1 MRRHFLTYLALST
14 MAIAQPILD
23 LYGKNP
29 TVFSAAKMS
38 SLEVAL
44 FVLIIVLVPALLA
57 TGLDRLTRF
66 LGPKVNE
73 ATRLWIIAGF
83 SFLLGIAVA
92 RWISVDGNIGAFT
105 LGFLFA
111 AVVPIAYDR
120 KKAIREWSRWL
131 SVLAIAV
138 TASAILQLQPILFQ
152 SDGPTSDAVI
162 GNKDVSVLH
171 IVFDEFPLYSLLSD
185 DGTINA
191 ERYPGFAALAREST
205 WYRNNVAESNF
216 THQAVPAIL
225 ASAIPQQEGGPFL
238 TQYPKNIFTLF
249 AGKTSVGGIEPVTSL
264 CPKSVCAGTDEVN
277 ALFEFSR
284 FKSFMRD
291 ASYVYGQRVLP
302 PVLRKYVPSI
312 EGTWGGFGA
321 VANKFKEQFDVG
333 ALSQVDAIANG
344 TRALVE
350 DSQSRVQVV
359 HALAPHA
366 PWRITPDDRVA
377 PLSPSIST
385 SNPESEDGVRDTYQ
399 TFLYQVAAAD
409 NAIADVM
416 SQLKKSGKW
425 DKTMLVVTA
434 DHGISF
440 VPTLPQRHTDFTEK
454 ETISDIYRI
463 PTFIKYPQQ
472 SQAVVSDCA
481 MSNLDLL
488 PTIIETTGTNTSWLF
503 GGKSV
508 AQSCPAN
515 RVREV
520 VSATGETNVMS
531 GGFEEVLERVAYYAD
546 VVSNEGQNRRVAAI
560 GSSASLIGSRIAS
573 SDPNTS
579 VSSWTVNQKKSFT
592 NVSDQRGAKV
602 PSLVTGNVRLSAPL
616 EVGTE
621 GIIAINGVA
630 AGVIGELSGA
640 RDVVPYTA
648 ILDYTLL
655 TPGDHSV
662 ELFVRTPDGA
672 VTKVGSPR

>member
-1 MRRHFLTYLALST
+1 
-14 MAIAQPILD
+14 
-23 LYGKNP
+23 
-29 TVFSAAKMS
+29 
-38 SLEVAL
+38 
-44 FVLIIVLVPALLA
+44 
-57 TGLDRLTRF
+57 
-66 LGPKVNE
+66 
-73 ATRLWIIAGF
+73 
-83 SFLLGIAVA
+83 
-92 RWISVDGNIGAFT
+92 
-105 LGFLFA
+105 
-111 AVVPIAYDR
+111 
-120 KKAIREWSRWL
+120 
-131 SVLAIAV
+131 
-138 TASAILQLQPILFQ
+138 
-152 SDGPTSDAVI
+152 
-162 GNKDVSVLH
+162 
-171 IVFDEFPLYSLLSD
+171 
-185 DGTINA
+185 
-191 ERYPGFAALAREST
+191 
-205 WYRNNVAESNF
+205 
-216 THQAVPAIL
+216 
-225 ASAIPQQEGGPFL
+225 
-238 TQYPKNIFTLF
+238 
-249 AGKTSVGGIEPVTSL
+249 
-264 CPKSVCAGTDEVN
+264 
-277 ALFEFSR
+277 
-284 FKSFMRD
+284 
-291 ASYVYGQRVLP
+291 
-302 PVLRKYVPSI
+302 
-312 EGTWGGFGA
+312 
-321 VANKFKEQFDVG
+321 
-333 ALSQVDAIANG
+333 
-344 TRALVE
+344 
-350 DSQSRVQVV
+350 
-359 HALAPHA
+359 
-366 PWRITPDDRVA
+366 
-377 PLSPSIST
+377 
-385 SNPESEDGVRDTYQ
+385 
-399 TFLYQVAAAD
+399 
-409 NAIADVM
+409 M

-488 PTIIETTGTNTSWLF
+488 PTIIETTGTNTSWVF